1 MSKRKSAA
9 IVGRLGAR
17 YGRTVRRRVGQI
29 EVELR
34 KKYRCERCRA
44 VKVKRVSVGVW
55 KCRKCGFTFSGAAYT
70 PTSKIGETVKRN
82 VKRESLSL

>member
-29 EVELR
+29 EVEMR
-34 KKYRCERCRA
+34 KKHRCESCRA

-55 KCRKCGFTFSGAAYT
+55 KCGKCGYTFSGAAYT

-82 VKRESLSL
+82 VKRVTPSL